1 MEKNVFTFLA
11 CLLIANTINAQGTDS
26 DSRDNIHIGIKAGA
40 NYSNIY
46 DSEGEEY
53 QADGKIG
60 FAGGLFLSLPL
71 GKYVGIQPEVLF
83 SQKGFKATS
92 SVLGSDVGLT
102 RTTNYIDIPIFLA
115 IKPSRMLTL
124 LVGPQYS
131 YLIKQ
136 KDVFTNPI
144 TDVEVTQDF
153 EADDIRKNTLCMVG
167 GIDITLSSIV
177 IGARV
182 GMDLY
187 NNNGDGT
194 STTPRYKNAW
204 AQATV
209 GFRF

>member
-1 MEKNVFTFLA
+1 MKTKLIT
-11 CLLIANTINAQGTDS
+11 LLTCMLVINTINAQDS

-46 DSEGEEY
+46 DSEGEKY
-53 QADGKIG
+53 DADGKFG
-60 FAGGLFLSLPL
+60 FAGGAFLSIPL
-71 GKYVGIQPEVLF
+71 GKLIGVQPEVLF

-92 SVLGSDVGLT
+92 SILDSDVRLT

-131 YLIKQ
+131 YLMKQ
-136 KDVFTNPI
+136 KDEFTNPI
-144 TDVEVTQDF
+144 TNVEVTQDF
-153 EADDIRKNTLCMVG
+153 ETDNIRKNTFCLVG
-167 GIDITLSSIV
+167 GLDINLSNLV

-182 GMDLY
+182 GMDLK

-194 STTPRYKNAW
+194 STTPRYKNVW
-204 AQATV
+204 GQATL
-209 GFRF
+209 GLRF

>member
-1 MEKNVFTFLA
+1 MKKNVFTFLA

-53 QADGKIG
+53 EADSKIG

-92 SVLGSDVGLT
+92 SVLGSDVSLT

-144 TDVEVTQDF
+144 TDVDVTQDF
-153 EADDIRKNTLCMVG
+153 EVDDIRKNTLCMVG
-167 GIDITLSSIV
+167 AIDINLSSIV

>member
-1 MEKNVFTFLA
+1 MKKNVFTFLA

-53 QADGKIG
+53 EADGKIG

>member
-1 MEKNVFTFLA
+1 MKKNVFTFLA

-144 TDVEVTQDF
+144 TDIEVTQDF

>member
-1 MEKNVFTFLA
+1 MKKNVFTFLA

-53 QADGKIG
+53 EADSKIG

-92 SVLGSDVGLT
+92 SVLGSDVSLT

-144 TDVEVTQDF
+144 TDVDVTQDF
-153 EADDIRKNTLCMVG
+153 EVDDIRKNTLCMVG
-167 GIDITLSSIV
+167 GIDINLSSIV

>member
-1 MEKNVFTFLA
+1 MKKNVFTFLA

-53 QADGKIG
+53 EADGKIG

-187 NNNGDGT
+187 DNNGDGT

>member
-1 MEKNVFTFLA
+1 MKKNVFTFLA

-53 QADGKIG
+53 EADSKIG

-92 SVLGSDVGLT
+92 SVLGSDVSLT

-115 IKPSRMLTL
+115 IKPSRMLTI

-144 TDVEVTQDF
+144 TDVDVTQDF
-153 EADDIRKNTLCMVG
+153 EVDDIRKNTLCLVG
-167 GIDITLSSIV
+167 GIDINLSSIV

>member
-1 MEKNVFTFLA
+1 MKKNVFTFLA

-53 QADGKIG
+53 EADGKIG

-144 TDVEVTQDF
+144 TDIEVTQDF

>member
-1 MEKNVFTFLA
+1 MKKNVFTFLA

-53 QADGKIG
+53 EADSKIG

-92 SVLGSDVGLT
+92 SVLGSDVSLT

-144 TDVEVTQDF
+144 TDVDVTQDF
-153 EADDIRKNTLCMVG
+153 EVDDIRKNRLCIVG
-167 GIDITLSSIV
+167 EIDINLSCIV
-177 IGARV
+177 IGARD

>member
-1 MEKNVFTFLA
+1 MKKNVFTFLA

-40 NYSNIY
+40 NCSNIY

-53 QADGKIG
+53 EADSKIG

-92 SVLGSDVGLT
+92 SVLGSDVSLT

-144 TDVEVTQDF
+144 TDVDVTQDF
-153 EADDIRKNTLCMVG
+153 EVDDIRKNTLCMVG
-167 GIDITLSSIV
+167 GIDINLSSIV

>member
-1 MEKNVFTFLA
+1 MKTKLIT
-11 CLLIANTINAQGTDS
+11 LLTCMLVINTINAQDS

-46 DSEGEEY
+46 DSEGEKY
-53 QADGKIG
+53 DADGKFG
-60 FAGGLFLSLPL
+60 FAGGAFLSIPL
-71 GKYVGIQPEVLF
+71 GKLIGVQPEVLF

-92 SVLGSDVGLT
+92 SILGSDVRLT

-131 YLIKQ
+131 YLMKQ
-136 KDVFTNPI
+136 KDEFTNPI
-144 TDVEVTQDF
+144 TNVEVTQDF
-153 EADDIRKNTLCMVG
+153 ETDNIRKNTFCLVG
-167 GIDITLSSIV
+167 GLDINLSNLV

-182 GMDLY
+182 GMDLK

-194 STTPRYKNAW
+194 STTPRYKNVW
-204 AQATV
+204 GQATL
-209 GFRF
+209 GLRF

>member
-1 MEKNVFTFLA
+1 MKKNVFTFLA

-53 QADGKIG
+53 EADSKIG

-92 SVLGSDVGLT
+92 SVLGSDVSLT

-144 TDVEVTQDF
+144 TDVDVTQDF
-153 EADDIRKNTLCMVG
+153 EVDDIRKNTLCMVG

>member
-1 MEKNVFTFLA
+1 MKTKLIT
-11 CLLIANTINAQGTDS
+11 LLTCMLVINTINAQDS

-46 DSEGEEY
+46 DSEGEKY
-53 QADGKIG
+53 DADGKLG
-60 FAGGLFLSLPL
+60 FAGGAFLSIPL
-71 GKYVGIQPEVLF
+71 GKLIGVQPEVLF

-92 SVLGSDVGLT
+92 SILGSDVRLT

-131 YLIKQ
+131 YLMKQ
-136 KDVFTNPI
+136 KDEFTNPI
-144 TDVEVTQDF
+144 TNVEVTQDF
-153 EADDIRKNTLCMVG
+153 ETDNIRKNTFCLVG
-167 GIDITLSSIV
+167 GLDINLSNLV

-182 GMDLY
+182 GMDLK

-194 STTPRYKNAW
+194 STTPRYKNVW
-204 AQATV
+204 GQATL
-209 GFRF
+209 GLRF

>member
-1 MEKNVFTFLA
+1 MKKNVFTFLA

-53 QADGKIG
+53 EADGKIG

-153 EADDIRKNTLCMVG
+153 EADDIRKNTLCLVG
-167 GIDITLSSIV
+167 GIDINLSSIV